1 MKDKKGKKIII
12 VDDEAS
18 IVRLIERILS
28 EDGYDIKT
36 SDDPIKVL
44 EMLND
49 FNPNIIISDMR
60 MPNMTGIELMQEVK
74 AKKPEIDFI
83 LLTAYASVENAVT
96 AMKEGA
102 VDYITKPL
110 KNLDEIRL
118 SVEKAL
124 ELQNLKT
131 THTFMKRQISDGLP
145 PDEIIFSGMKHIKN
159 AVNEVAGLDV
169 TVLILGESGTGKSL
183 IAKYIHFLS
192 GKTGPFVEINC
203 AAIPETL
210 IESELFG
217 HEKGSFTGA
226 FKTKQ
231 GKFELAQNGAI
242 FLDEIAELPL
252 DLQSKLLR
260 VLQDGAYE
268 RVGGSSTFTSN
279 ARVIAATNQDL
290 IVAVADRKFRKDLYY
305 RLDVFPINLPSLR
318 EREGAVLALFDYFN
332 SAISAKIGKKPIQ
345 LSEETLVQLL
355 HYSWP
360 GNIRELYN
368 IIERAVIL
376 QSQPQV
382 ICEPVFE
389 KKSEFTLTN
398 KELKIQ
404 DVEKNTILNA
414 LSRTGGH
421 RKKAADLLGMSLRTL
436 YNKIKEYNIK

>member
-12 VDDEAS
+12 VDDEPS
-18 IVRLIERILS
+18 IVRLLERILA

-36 SDDPIKVL
+36 SDDPINVL

-49 FNPNIIISDMR
+49 FNPNIIISDIR
-60 MPNMTGIELMQEVK
+60 MPNMTGIELMKEIK
-74 AKKPEIDFI
+74 TKKPEIDFI

-102 VDYITKPL
+102 IDYITKPL

-131 THTFMKRQISDGLP
+131 TQTFMKRQISDGLP
-145 PDEIIFSGMKHIKN
+145 SEEIIFAGMEHIKN
-159 AVNEVAGLDV
+159 AVNEVAGLNV

-192 GKTGPFVEINC
+192 GKTGPFVELNC

-226 FKTKQ
+226 LKTKQ
-231 GKFELAQNGAI
+231 GKFELAQNGTI

-260 VLQDGAYE
+260 VLQDGSYE

-290 IVAVADRKFRKDLYY
+290 KMAIMDKKFRKDLYY
-305 RLDVFPINLPSLR
+305 RLDVFPIHLPPLR
-318 EREGAVLALFDYFN
+318 ERGKAVLTLLDHFN
-332 SAISAKIGKKPIQ
+332 KIIPAKIGKKPIKI
-345 LSEETLVQLL
+345 SEETMDQLI

-382 ICEPVFE
+382 ICESVFE
-389 KKSEFTLTN
+389 KKAEYPLIN
-398 KELKIQ
+398 QDLNIQ
-404 DVEKNTILNA
+404 DIEKNTILNA